1 MITRE
6 KSEGNT
12 LLLKLKVSAKV
23 WAEAQNDAYEKNKGK
38 FNIQGF
44 RKGHAPRKF
53 IEKEYGDTVFYDDA
67 FDAIVSKEYAEFL
80 KKNKDVEP
88 VDYPNVTIDSITA
101 DGVEATLKITLM
113 PEVKVGDYTGL
124 KIKKDKAVVTD
135 EMIEHELKHLVER
148 QARFVESEDV
158 SVMGD
163 IVTIDFSGSVD
174 GKVFDGGTAQ
184 DYRLELG
191 SHSFIDTFEDQLVG
205 LKKGEAKD
213 VKVTFPEDYPAKEL
227 AGKEAIFACTVKK
240 LEKKE
245 LPQLSDKLIADTTDF
260 ETLEEYKKDL
270 KAKLLE
276 DEEQKCERKFQ
287 NEIIETVVKSST
299 VEIPDIL
306 IDNEVEHVVRD
317 MAQRLSYQGLKLE
330 DYLSYLKTT
339 MEDFKKSKREEATH
353 NVKARLVLQ
362 KIIRDNK
369 LKATE
374 KEMDERIMKF
384 SKTTKDKL
392 EEFKKSLSEY
402 EKAYIEN
409 DVIMTKLVKLLSEG
423 NKAE

>member
-6 KSEGNT
+6 KCEGNT

-23 WAEAQNDAYEKNKGK
+23 WADAQNEAYEKNKGK

-67 FDAIVSKEYAEFL
+67 FDSIVSKEYADFL

-101 DGVEATLKITLM
+101 NGVEATLKVTLM
-113 PEVKVGDYTGL
+113 PEVKVGEYKGL
-124 KIKKDKAVVTD
+124 TIKKDKAVVTD
-135 EMIEHELKHLVER
+135 EMVEKELKSLIER
-148 QARFVESEDV
+148 QARFVESEEA

-205 LKKGEAKD
+205 LKKGESKD
-213 VKVTFPEDYPAKEL
+213 VKVTFPTDYPAQEL

-245 LPQLSDKLIADTTDF
+245 LPELSDKFIADTTDF
-260 ETLEEYKKDL
+260 ETLEEYKNDL

-276 DEEQKCERKFQ
+276 DEEQKCQRKYE
-287 NEIIETVVKSST
+287 NEIIETVVKNST
-299 VEIPDIL
+299 VEIPDVL
-306 IDNEVEHVVRD
+306 IDNEVEHVVKD
-317 MAQRLSYQGLKLE
+317 MAQRLAYQGLKLE
-330 DYLSYLKTT
+330 DYLTYLKTN
-339 MEDFKKSKREEATH
+339 MDEFKKSKREEATH

-374 KEMDERIMKF
+374 KEMDERIMKY
-384 SKTTKDKL
+384 SKTSKDKL
-392 EEFKKSLSEY
+392 DVFKKSLSEY

>member
-12 LLLKLKVSAKV
+12 LVLKLKVSAKV
-23 WAEAQNDAYEKNKGK
+23 WADAQNEAYEKNKGK

-67 FDAIVSKEYAEFL
+67 FDAIVSKEYADFL

-101 DGVEATLKITLM
+101 SGVEATLKVTLM
-113 PEVKVGDYTGL
+113 PEVKVGEYKGL
-124 KIKKDKAVVTD
+124 TIKKDKAVVTD
-135 EMIEHELKHLVER
+135 EMVEKELKSLIER
-148 QARFVESEDV
+148 QARFVESEEA

-205 LKKGEAKD
+205 LKKGDSKD
-213 VKVTFPEDYPAKEL
+213 VKVTFPTDYPAQEL
-227 AGKEAIFACTVKK
+227 AGKEAVFACTVKK

-245 LPQLSDKLIADTTDF
+245 LPELSDKFIADTTDF

-276 DEEQKCERKFQ
+276 DEEQKAQRKYE
-287 NEIIETVVKSST
+287 NEIIETVVKKST

-306 IDNEVEHVVRD
+306 IDNEVEHVVKD
-317 MAQRLSYQGLKLE
+317 MAQRLAYQGLKLE
-330 DYLSYLKTT
+330 DYLTYLKTN
-339 MEDFKKSKREEATH
+339 MEEFKKSKREEATH

-374 KEMDERIMKF
+374 KEMDERIMKY

-392 EEFKKSLSEY
+392 DEFKKSLSEY